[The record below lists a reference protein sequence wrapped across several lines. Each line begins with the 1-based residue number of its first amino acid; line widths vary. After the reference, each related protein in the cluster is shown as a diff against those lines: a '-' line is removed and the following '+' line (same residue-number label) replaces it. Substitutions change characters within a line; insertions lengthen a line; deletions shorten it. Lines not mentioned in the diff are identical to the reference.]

1 MCMLGS
7 MKTLSLDLRERIV
20 TAYDQKQGTRE
31 EIGRRFRVSVGM
43 VKKLLQQRSKT
54 GEIGARH
61 HRSGRKALIK
71 PEHRQE
77 LKAML
82 TAKPDL
88 TLAQMQAK
96 LGVACTVQAIHYALE
111 AMDLTYK
118 KRRSVQLSK
127 GDRTSP
133 GLGAGGSAGKA
144 GWIQR
149 GSSSSTSRRPRP
161 I

>member
-1 MCMLGS
+1 MLGS
-7 MKTLSLDLRERIV
+7 MKTLSLDLRERIL

-61 HRSGRKALIK
+61 HRSGRKALIM

-127 GDRTSP
+127 GGRTSP